1 MRMEQLQ
8 YLVEIIDSHSMNQA
22 AKKLF
27 VTQPALSQSIVSLE
41 EELGFELLKRSS
53 KGIAPTVL
61 GSIVYEDA
69 KKLTDDFKSYQHKWK
84 NFVQKTPSV
93 PINIQI
99 VATPFACRIISNDII
114 PKLWQENFN
123 VFLTL
128 REVIS
133 TPSFQSSM
141 LQENI
146 NIGIQA
152 FSEDNRQEIYSF
164 AKEHELN
171 LDILFEDT
179 YQLFLSKQSPL
190 AHKNKIVIADL
201 ANYNLA
207 YLSASPE
214 SSEIINNFLKPKSC
228 IGLNN
233 AENIFKLIEQDKA
246 FTFMASANRHYL
258 NNDNICTRPIADF
271 YYPICYYILYP
282 NNDRLSNE
290 ERYLISYLKD
300 FFREN
305 IL

>member
-8 YLVEIIDSHSMNQA
+8 YLVEIIDSRSMNQA

-53 KGIAPTVL
+53 KGISPTVL
-61 GSIVYEDA
+61 GAIVYEDA
-69 KKLTDDFKSYQHKWK
+69 KKLTEDFKSYQHKWK

-133 TPSFQSSM
+133 TPSFQSAM

-179 YQLFLSKQSPL
+179 YQLFF
-190 AHKNKIVIADL
+190 V
-201 ANYNLA
+201 
-207 YLSASPE
+207 
-214 SSEIINNFLKPKSC
+214 
-228 IGLNN
+228 
-233 AENIFKLIEQDKA
+233 
-246 FTFMASANRHYL
+246 
-258 NNDNICTRPIADF
+258 
-271 YYPICYYILYP
+271 
-282 NNDRLSNE
+282 
-290 ERYLISYLKD
+290 
-300 FFREN
+300 
-305 IL
+305 

>member
-53 KGIAPTVL
+53 KGISPTVL

-69 KKLTDDFKSYQHKWK
+69 KKLTDDFKNYQNKWK
-84 NFVQKTPSV
+84 SFSQKMPNMPV
-93 PINIQI
+93 NIQI
-99 VATPFACRIISNDII
+99 VATPFACRIISNNII
-114 PKLWQENFN
+114 TKLWQENFN

-133 TPSFQSSM
+133 MSSFFSAI
-141 LQENI
+141 LQDNI
-146 NIGIQA
+146 HIGIQA
-152 FSEDNRQEIYSF
+152 FSEDNRQEVYSF
-164 AKEHELN
+164 AKENNLN

-179 YQLFLSKQSPL
+179 YQLFLSKKSPL
-190 AHKNKIVIADL
+190 AHKNKILLADL

-214 SSEIINNFLKPKSC
+214 SAEIINKYLKPKSC
-228 IGLNN
+228 VGLNN

-246 FTFMASANRHYL
+246 VTFMASANHHYL
-258 NNDNICTRPIADF
+258 NNDNICAKPIADF
-271 YYPICYYILYP
+271 YHPVCYYILYP
-282 NNDRLSNE
+282 KNTSLSSE
-290 ERYLISYLKD
+290 ERYLISYLKN